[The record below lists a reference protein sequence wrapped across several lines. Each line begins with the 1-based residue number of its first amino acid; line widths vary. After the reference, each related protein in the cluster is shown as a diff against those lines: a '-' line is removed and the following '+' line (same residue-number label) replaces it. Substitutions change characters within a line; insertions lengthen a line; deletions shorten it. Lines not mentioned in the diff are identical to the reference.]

1 MVGAALDNGSPLAG
15 ESVLTYSFSANT
27 VDVQIS
33 NIRAVG
39 DVAPYSGSTSFT
51 WSGLNVNSDGS
62 FHIAGYNN
70 DRSGLTYSTA
80 LHPTLGYIDGDFY
93 GPNAEE
99 TAGIFTRGDV
109 NGAWLAKK

>member
-1 MVGAALDNGSPLAG
+1 MDNGSQLAG
-15 ESVLTYSFSANT
+15 ESALTYSFSANT
-27 VDVQIS
+27 VDVRIS

-39 DVAPYSGSTSFT
+39 DVAPYSGSTSLT
-51 WSGLNVNSDGS
+51 WSGLDVNSDGS
-62 FHIAGYNN
+62 FYISGYNN
-70 DRSGLTYSTA
+70 DRSGPTYSTA

-99 TAGIFTRGDV
+99 AAGIFTRDNV